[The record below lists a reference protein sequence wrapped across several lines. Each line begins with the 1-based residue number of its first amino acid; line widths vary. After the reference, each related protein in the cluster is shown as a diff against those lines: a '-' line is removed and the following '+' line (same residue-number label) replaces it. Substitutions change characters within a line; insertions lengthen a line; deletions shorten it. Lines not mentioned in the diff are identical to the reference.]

1 MLGKVRRAANDYSM
15 IGQGDKIA
23 VGLSGGKDSIIL
35 LYLLAE
41 LRRFYPNKFELIAI
55 TLSMESDHS
64 MFEWLQAFCRDMDVP
79 YLIKD
84 TDIFRIIFDERN
96 EKNPCSLCA
105 NMRRGALNS
114 YAKELGCNK
123 VALGHHK
130 DDALETYFM
139 STLYEGRIHT
149 FSPVTYLDR
158 KDITII
164 RPMIY
169 IEEKEIIEMVK
180 DNDFKPVPKTCKADG
195 HTNRQYM
202 KDLISTLENRN
213 PEIKN
218 NLFGAIQR
226 KEIDGWR
233 NIKNEKNKQ
242 KNKSDQ

>member
-1 MLGKVRRAANDYSM
+1 MLGKVRRAANDYNM
-15 IGQGDKIA
+15 IEAGDKVA
-23 VGLSGGKDSIIL
+23 VGLSGGKDSIVL
-35 LYLLAE
+35 LSLLAK

-55 TLSMESDHS
+55 TLAMEEDHS
-64 MFEWLQAFCRDMDVP
+64 MFSPADTLCRQLDVP
-79 YLIKD
+79 YIIKD
-84 TDIFRIIFDERN
+84 TDIARIIFEERN

-114 YAKELGCNK
+114 LAKELGCNK
-123 VALGHHK
+123 VALGHHR
-130 DDALETYFM
+130 DDVLETYFM

-169 IEEKEIIEMVK
+169 IDEGEIRQAVK
-180 DNDFKPVPKTCKADG
+180 DHDLKPVPKTCKADG

-202 KDLISTLENRN
+202 KDLIAALEEHN

-226 KEIDGWR
+226 QEIDGWR
-233 NIKNEKNKQ
+233 NVKNEKRKGQ
-242 KNKSDQ
+242 SGC